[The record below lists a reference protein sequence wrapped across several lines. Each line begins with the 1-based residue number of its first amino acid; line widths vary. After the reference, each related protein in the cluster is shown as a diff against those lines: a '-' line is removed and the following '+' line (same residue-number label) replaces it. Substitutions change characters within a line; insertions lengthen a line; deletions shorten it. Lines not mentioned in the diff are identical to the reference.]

1 MELSR
6 TGSPPMRPTRLCP
19 ARPSFNDFQRFL
31 ETNRMNRLTK
41 QVALSALLVGLAGT
55 ATAGDLKPK
64 EQILT
69 RQAGYSFM
77 AWNMGKIKANL
88 EGDFSQTQVS
98 AAANA
103 IAGIANSGMGALY
116 GPGTDKDIG
125 DVKTRVKP
133 ELFTEPEEVG
143 KVAGVFVEA
152 ANKLAE
158 EAAMGDPAEVKAAFG
173 ALGKACKGCH
183 DKFRE
188 D

>member
-1 MELSR
+1 ML
-6 TGSPPMRPTRLCP
+6 
-19 ARPSFNDFQRFL
+19 
-31 ETNRMNRLTK
+31 
-41 QVALSALLVGLAGT
+41 VALSLSLAGGT
-55 ATAGDLKPK
+55 AAVAEQLSPE

-77 AWNMGKIKANL
+77 SWNMGKIKANL
-88 EGDFSQTQVS
+88 EGDFSQTQVA

-133 ELFTEPEEVG
+133 ELFTEQEKVGEV
-143 KVAGVFVEA
+143 ARNFIEA
-152 ANKLAE
+152 ANNMAE
-158 EAAMGDPAEVKAAFG
+158 VAAMAEGKDEVKAAFG
-173 ALGKACKGCH
+173 KLGESCKACH
-183 DKFRE
+183 DQFRE

>member
-1 MELSR
+1 MRKAVSLAALTLSLAIA
-6 TGSPPMRPTRLCP
+6 GNAAAEQLSP
-19 ARPSFNDFQRFL
+19 
-31 ETNRMNRLTK
+31 E
-41 QVALSALLVGLAGT
+41 
-55 ATAGDLKPK
+55 

-77 AWNMGKIKANL
+77 SWNMGKIKANL
-88 EGDFSQTQVS
+88 EGDFSQQQVA

-133 ELFTEPEEVG
+133 ELFTEQEEVG
-143 KVAGVFVEA
+143 KVARNFIQA
-152 ANKLAE
+152 ANNMAE
-158 EAAMGDPAEVKAAFG
+158 VASMAESQDDVKAAFG
-173 ALGKACKGCH
+173 ELGESCKGCH
-183 DKFRE
+183 DKFRK

>member
-1 MELSR
+1 MRKAVSLAALTLSLAIA
-6 TGSPPMRPTRLCP
+6 GNAAAEQLSP
-19 ARPSFNDFQRFL
+19 
-31 ETNRMNRLTK
+31 E
-41 QVALSALLVGLAGT
+41 
-55 ATAGDLKPK
+55 

-77 AWNMGKIKANL
+77 SWNMGKIKANL
-88 EGDFSQTQVS
+88 EGDFSQQQVA

-133 ELFTEPEEVG
+133 ELFTEQEEVG
-143 KVAGVFVEA
+143 KVARNFIQA
-152 ANKLAE
+152 ANNMAE
-158 EAAMGDPAEVKAAFG
+158 VASMAESQDDVKAAFG
-173 ALGKACKGCH
+173 ELGESCKACH
-183 DKFRE
+183 DKFRK

>member
-1 MELSR
+1 MHKLASIAAA
-6 TGSPPMRPTRLCP
+6 TI
-19 ARPSFNDFQRFL
+19 A
-31 ETNRMNRLTK
+31 
-41 QVALSALLVGLAGT
+41 VAIAGT
-55 ATAGDLKPK
+55 AAAEQLKPE

-77 AWNMGKIKANL
+77 SWNMGKIKANL
-88 EGDFSQTQVS
+88 EGDFSQQQVA

-133 ELFTEPEEVG
+133 ALFTEQEKVGEV
-143 KVAGVFVEA
+143 ARNFIQA
-152 ANKLAE
+152 ANNMAE
-158 EAAMGDPAEVKAAFG
+158 VAAMAESKDDVKTAFME
-173 ALGKACKGCH
+173 LGESCKACHKE
-183 DKFRE
+183 FRE

>member
-1 MELSR
+1 MS
-6 TGSPPMRPTRLCP
+6 TRIRAIALGTL
-19 ARPSFNDFQRFL
+19 A
-31 ETNRMNRLTK
+31 
-41 QVALSALLVGLAGT
+41 VALVGT
-55 ATAGDLKPK
+55 ANAADLKPE

-77 AWNMGKIKANL
+77 SWNMGKIKANL
-88 EGDFSQTQVS
+88 EGDYSQTQVE

-133 ELFTEPEEVG
+133 ELFTNQEEVG
-143 KVAGVFVEA
+143 KVAVAFIEA
-152 ANKLAE
+152 ANNMAE
-158 EAAMGDPAEVKAAFG
+158 TAAMGDQAEVKAAFG
-173 ALGKACKGCH
+173 ELGQSCKACH
-183 DKFRE
+183 DKFRK

>member
-1 MELSR
+1 MQKFASIAAATLSF
-6 TGSPPMRPTRLCP
+6 
-19 ARPSFNDFQRFL
+19 AI
-31 ETNRMNRLTK
+31 
-41 QVALSALLVGLAGT
+41 AGT
-55 ATAGDLKPK
+55 AVAEQLKPE

-77 AWNMGKIKANL
+77 SWNMGKIKANL
-88 EGDFSQTQVS
+88 EGDFSPTQVA

-133 ELFTEPEEVG
+133 ALFTEQEKVGEV
-143 KVAGVFVEA
+143 ARNFVEA
-152 ANKLAE
+152 ANNMAE
-158 EAAMGDPAEVKAAFG
+158 VAAMAEGKEDVKEAFG
-173 ALGKACKGCH
+173 KLGESCKACHKE
-183 DKFRE
+183 FRQ

>member
-1 MELSR
+1 MRSIASIAVLS
-6 TGSPPMRPTRLCP
+6 L
-19 ARPSFNDFQRFL
+19 A
-31 ETNRMNRLTK
+31 
-41 QVALSALLVGLAGT
+41 LVGTGAAVGQQLS
-55 ATAGDLKPK
+55 PE

-77 AWNMGKIKANL
+77 SWNMGKIKANL
-88 EGDFSQTQVS
+88 EGEFSQAQVS

-133 ELFTEPEEVG
+133 ALFTEQEKVGEVA
-143 KVAGVFVEA
+143 VAFIQA
-152 ANKLAE
+152 ANEMADAASMAE
-158 EAAMGDPAEVKAAFG
+158 SAADVKDAFVN
-173 ALGKACKGCH
+173 LGESCKACHKE
-183 DKFRE
+183 FRK

>member
-1 MELSR
+1 MY
-6 TGSPPMRPTRLCP
+6 
-19 ARPSFNDFQRFL
+19 
-31 ETNRMNRLTK
+31 RLTK
-41 QVALSALLVGLAGT
+41 QATVAAALVCLSCT
-55 ATAGDLKPK
+55 ATAGDLKPE

-77 AWNMGKIKANL
+77 SWNMGKIKASL
-88 EGDFSQTQVS
+88 EGEFSQQQVA

-103 IAGIANSGMGALY
+103 IAGIAGSGMGALY

-125 DVKTRVKP
+125 DVKTAVKP
-133 ELFTEPEEVG
+133 ELFTEPAEVG
-143 KVAGVFVEA
+143 KVATAFVEA

-158 EAAMGDPAEVKAAFG
+158 EAAMGDPAEIKAAFG
-173 ALGKACKGCH
+173 NLGKTCKGCH